1 MDLINFFERIPKK
14 KTDIVFF
21 DIDDTLLRPWEQI
34 PTPVQPVLDFYK
46 YLTSHG
52 YNVAIITARPDFE
65 ENVKYTVNDLKNI
78 GIENDYKYLILR
90 PQYIYDVKE
99 FKKIARKEI
108 LDKGY
113 TPLMSIGDMYWDVGE
128 YGGIGIIVLPDN

>member
-1 MDLINFFERIPKK
+1 MYLINFFERIPKK

-21 DIDDTLLRPWEQI
+21 DIDDTLLRPWAQI
-34 PTPVQPVLDFYK
+34 PTPVQPVLEFYK

-65 ENVKYTVNDLKNI
+65 DNIKYTLNDLKNI

-90 PQYIYDVKE
+90 PPEMHDVKE
-99 FKKIARKEI
+99 FKKMARKEI